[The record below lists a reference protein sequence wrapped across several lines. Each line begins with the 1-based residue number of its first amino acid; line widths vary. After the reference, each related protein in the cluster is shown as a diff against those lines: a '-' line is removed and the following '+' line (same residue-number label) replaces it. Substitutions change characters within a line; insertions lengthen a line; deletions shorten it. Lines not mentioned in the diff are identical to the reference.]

1 MISICYRSRRPQ
13 VRQAASRTAKPGPY
27 KRTRPEHWR
36 PAKNPPQRM
45 SKARRLIEIM
55 RELDKRA
62 AEARLMLTPSASLLR
77 ELRA

>member
-1 MISICYRSRRPQ
+1 
-13 VRQAASRTAKPGPY
+13 
-27 KRTRPEHWR
+27 
-36 PAKNPPQRM
+36 M